1 MSNNVKALKQTFE
14 YNSNSSGPLAQTAPR
29 SVTVLGS
36 TGSVGTQTLEL
47 IEANR
52 DQFNVVA
59 LTANQNVELLIK
71 QALALHPQL
80 VVIGDETKY
89 KTLKDA
95 LSGKGIELAAGGQA
109 VCQAAERPSDW
120 VMAAIVGAAGLPPT
134 LAAVKRGATVAF
146 ANKECLVCAGPL
158 MMREVKESGAQLLP
172 VDSEHNAIYQVFD
185 DEGRDGIDRLILTAS
200 GGPFRNTSLEDMA
213 RVTPQEAVKHPVWSM
228 GSKISIDS
236 ATMMNKGLEIIEA
249 HFLFDMPEDKI
260 GVIVHPQSVIHSM
273 VEYKDG
279 SVLAQLG
286 SPDMRT
292 PIAYALAYPK
302 RMTTPAARL
311 NLAQIG
317 SLTFEEPDTTR
328 FRSLILTREALK
340 RGGTAPTVLNAANEI
355 AVDAFLNGQIGFLDI
370 AKIVEET
377 LADSNISP
385 LDSLE
390 AVNTSD
396 AAARRIAQEKTK
408 ACSK

>member
-1 MSNNVKALKQTFE
+1 MQPVDYSTKTPNEK
-14 YNSNSSGPLAQTAPR
+14 TASLPR

-47 IEANR
+47 IEANP

-59 LTANQNVELLIK
+59 LTANQNVDLLIK
-71 QALALHPQL
+71 QALALRPQM
-80 VVIGDETKY
+80 VVIGDESKY
-89 KTLKDA
+89 AALKDA
-95 LSGKGIELAAGGQA
+95 LAGKGIEVAAGA
-109 VCQAAERPSDW
+109 KAITDAAQRQSDW

-158 MMREVKESGAQLLP
+158 MMREVQDSGAQLLP

-185 DEGRDGIDRLILTAS
+185 DEGRDGIERLILTAS
-200 GGPFRNTSLEDMA
+200 GGPFRHTNLEDMA

-249 HFLFDMPEDKI
+249 SFLFDMPEDKI

-302 RMTTPAARL
+302 RMVTPAARL

-317 SLTFEEPDTTR
+317 SLTFEDPDPVR
-328 FRSLILTREALK
+328 FRSLVLTREALK
-340 RGGTAPTVLNAANEI
+340 RGGTAPTILNAANEI
-355 AVDAFLNGQIGFLDI
+355 AVDAFLKGRIGFLDI

-377 LADSNISP
+377 LQAMTITP
-385 LDSLE
+385 LNDLE
-390 AVNTSD
+390 AVTTSD
-396 AAARRIAQEKTK
+396 TDARRIATDKANACTK
-408 ACSK
+408 